1 MKLFIDPF
9 LMRARLVPDF
19 TILKQPSGIVF
30 TFTSILSNCLNMK
43 KKHQPFIPQKAN
55 NPNLNPNPNPN
66 ANPNPNPNPLAA
78 SMLDVME
85 DGREFES
92 ILRYQYKNL
101 NLIGELRRSLGEI
114 SAIRNRPI
122 VCYVANVVKPTNSS
136 ISIDDSDDLPFN
148 EMIASLPPE
157 CKEIDIVLVTP
168 GGFAHQVA
176 KFVNKLRPRFD
187 NIGFILLNKA
197 MSAGTIFIMSGDEII
212 MNNQSQIGPI
222 DPQVRTNNGQFVPAQ
237 SILTLIEEF
246 RIRGEEALKKGM
258 QPPWTDLQILRGIDP
273 KEIGNAMNASNYSI
287 QMVEE
292 YLQNFKFKNWTVHSD
307 GVTKVTDTEKK
318 QRANEIAKLLCEHSK
333 WKNHGH
339 AITREAAWE
348 VCKLKI
354 THAENVSGLDR
365 AMRRMWA
372 LFYWFFENTSIAK
385 AFLSDNYCI
394 LRNDNSQLNKK

>member
-1 MKLFIDPF
+1 MSKPRQPMIPSSRKPAGIRFNMVQQPIDP
-9 LMRARLVPDF
+9 R
-19 TILKQPSGIVF
+19 IIS
-30 TFTSILSNCLNMK
+30 S
-43 KKHQPFIPQKAN
+43 
-55 NPNLNPNPNPN
+55 
-66 ANPNPNPNPLAA
+66 
-78 SMLDVME
+78 SMLDKMI

-92 ILRYQYKNL
+92 LLQYQYQNL
-101 NLIGELRRSLGEI
+101 DFLVELRKSINEI
-114 SAIRNRPI
+114 KAIRNRPV
-122 VCYVANVVKPTNSS
+122 VCYIANVVKPRGSS
-136 ISIDDSDDLPFN
+136 ISIEDSDDLPFN
-148 EMIASLPPE
+148 EMIASLPAD

-187 NIGFILLNKA
+187 KVGFILLNKA

-222 DPQVRTNNGQFVPAQ
+222 DPQVRTNTGEFVPAQ
-237 SILTLIEEF
+237 AILTLIEEF
-246 RIRGEEALKKGM
+246 RIIGDEAIKNGL

-292 YLQNFKFKNWTVHSD
+292 YLYNHKFKSWAVHSD
-307 GVTKVTDTEKK
+307 GVTEVTDEQKK
-318 QRANEIAKLLCEHSK
+318 AKANEIAKLLCEHSK

-339 AITREAAWE
+339 AITREAAWD

-354 THAENVSGLDR
+354 IHAEDIEGLDR

-372 LFYWFFENTSIAK
+372 LFYWIFENIT
-385 AFLSDNYCI
+385 LSKVFISENYCI
-394 LRNDNSQLNKK
+394 MRNDSTNSQNK

>member
-1 MKLFIDPF
+1 
-9 LMRARLVPDF
+9 
-19 TILKQPSGIVF
+19 
-30 TFTSILSNCLNMK
+30 
-43 KKHQPFIPQKAN
+43 
-55 NPNLNPNPNPN
+55 
-66 ANPNPNPNPLAA
+66 
-78 SMLDVME
+78 MLDKMV

-92 ILRYQYKNL
+92 LLNYQYQNL
-101 NLIGELRRSLGEI
+101 DLIGELRKSIAEI
-114 SAIRNRPI
+114 KAIRNRPI
-122 VCYVANVVKPTNSS
+122 VCYVANVVKPRSSS
-136 ISIDDSDDLPFN
+136 ISIEDSDDLPFN
-148 EMIASLPPE
+148 EMIASLPAD

-187 NIGFILLNKA
+187 KVGFIILNKA

-212 MNNQSQIGPI
+212 MTNQSQIGPV
-222 DPQVRTNNGQFVPAQ
+222 DPQVRTNTGEFVPAQ

-246 RIRGEEALKKGM
+246 RIRGEAYIKKGL

-292 YLQNFKFKNWTVHSD
+292 YLFNHKFKNWTVHSD
-307 GVTKVTDTEKK
+307 GTTPVTEQEKK
-318 QRANEIAKLLCEHSK
+318 DRANEIAKLLCEHSK

-354 THAENVSGLDR
+354 HHAENTAGLDR

-372 LFYWFFENTSIAK
+372 LFYWIFENST
-385 AFLSDNYCI
+385 LSKVFISENYCI
-394 LRNDNSQLNKK
+394 MRNDSQNGQKK

>member
-1 MKLFIDPF
+1 MNHNKRP
-9 LMRARLVPDF
+9 
-19 TILKQPSGIVF
+19 QPQLPKNISS
-30 TFTSILSNCLNMK
+30 T
-43 KKHQPFIPQKAN
+43 
-55 NPNLNPNPNPN
+55 
-66 ANPNPNPNPLAA
+66 
-78 SMLDVME
+78 MLDKMV

-92 ILRYQYKNL
+92 LLNYQYQNL
-101 NLIGELRRSLGEI
+101 DLICELRKSIAEI
-114 SAIRNRPI
+114 RAIRNRPV
-122 VCYVANVVKPTNSS
+122 VCYVANVVKPRSSS
-136 ISIDDSDDLPFN
+136 ISIEDSDDLPFN
-148 EMIASLPPE
+148 EMIASLPAD

-187 NIGFILLNKA
+187 KVGFIILNKA

-212 MNNQSQIGPI
+212 MTNQSQIGPV
-222 DPQVRTNNGQFVPAQ
+222 DPQVRTNTGEFVPAQ

-246 RIRGEEALKKGM
+246 RIRGEENIKKGL

-292 YLQNFKFKNWTVHSD
+292 YLFNHKFKNWTVHSD
-307 GVTKVTDTEKK
+307 GTTAVTEQEKK
-318 QRANEIAKLLCEHSK
+318 SRANEIAKLLCEHSK

-354 THAENVSGLDR
+354 HHAENTAGLDR

-372 LFYWFFENTSIAK
+372 LFYWIFENST
-385 AFLSDNYCI
+385 LSKVFISENYCI
-394 LRNDNSQLNKK
+394 MRNDSQNGQKK